1 MTDDKATSPAFC
13 DPKNITYGRAR
24 VIWAKAV
31 PPLAHEG
38 WVLPGE
44 TRTANFAE
52 AHACAVRMDAL
63 MAEMGA

>member
-1 MTDDKATSPAFC
+1 MSNREISPAFD
-13 DPKNITYGRAR
+13 DPKNITVGKAR

-38 WVLPGE
+38 WVLPGGS
-44 TRTANFAE
+44 RTANFAE

-63 MAEMGA
+63 LAEMGA

>member
-1 MTDDKATSPAFC
+1 MTNREISPAFD
-13 DPKNITYGRAR
+13 DPKNITVGRAR
-24 VIWAKAV
+24 VIWARKTGNI
-31 PPLAHEG
+31 PEG